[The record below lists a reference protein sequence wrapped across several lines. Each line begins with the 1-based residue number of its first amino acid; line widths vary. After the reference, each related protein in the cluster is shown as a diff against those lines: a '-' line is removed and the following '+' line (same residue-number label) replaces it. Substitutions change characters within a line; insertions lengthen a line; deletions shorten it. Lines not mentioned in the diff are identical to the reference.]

1 MEEEGLVEACR
12 AAMKALEGA
21 REETGKA
28 VAERGVEVT
37 GKAEVRE
44 EEAMAKAAKV
54 RVVGAQ
60 VKVTAA
66 MEAREMAIVVTV
78 ESLAAM
84 AEAAVSRTLPPTP
97 PTLGCLQQSSLQK
110 SLPSDMH
117 RSTDTTWQ
125 TLARLKQYQ
134 IQSSPQSRRHSP
146 RWCWSSP

>member
-1 MEEEGLVEACR
+1 MRVWEWMEMELAVEGMEVGTVQVGV
-12 AAMKALEGA
+12 AAMA
-21 REETGKA
+21 
-28 VAERGVEVT
+28 
-37 GKAEVRE
+37 
-44 EEAMAKAAKV
+44 
-54 RVVGAQ
+54 
-60 VKVTAA
+60 
-66 MEAREMAIVVTV
+66 VTV

>member
-21 REETGKA
+21 KEETGKA
-28 VAERGVEVT
+28 V
-37 GKAEVRE
+37 VRVRA
-44 EEAMAKAAKV
+44 EEATAKAATA
-54 RVVGAQ
+54 RVVGAMA
-60 VKVTAA
+60 VVAVA
-66 MEAREMAIVVTV
+66 VEARDT
-78 ESLAAM
+78 AM
-84 AEAAVSRTLPPTP
+84 AEAAASRTLPPTP
-97 PTLGCLQQSSLQK
+97 PTLGCLRQSSLQK